1 MSNGSSKEGHKR
13 LSIPL
18 PFEEAIRAALGVKP
32 PPKPPRK
39 KREPKQKPKSS

>member
-1 MSNGSSKEGHKR
+1 MTEPGQPKR
-13 LSIPL
+13 NARLALPL
-18 PFEEAIRAALGVKP
+18 PFEEAVRAALSVKP

>member
-1 MSNGSSKEGHKR
+1 MGASPQKPTRNSK

-18 PFEEAIRAALGVKP
+18 PFEEAIRAALEVKP

-39 KREPKQKPKSS
+39 KREPKKPAKP